1 MKIVLISLTLL
12 ASSWFGIQRYYGE
25 LGHWLYEKGE
35 ATEAWLYGFE
45 RTQVDIGEMALSL
58 YVHSNP
64 SKPVIVMLHGFSAD
78 KMVWLRFARHL
89 TEQYQILIPDLAGHG
104 DSPYQTEWDYSVP
117 AQSERVQQLLDAMQ
131 LQAVHLIS
139 NSMGGFISAD
149 SAIRYPQRTLSLALV
164 NPTGVGSPEP
174 SRMQQLLAAGRNPFL
189 IKNRQ

>member
-64 SKPVIVMLHGFSAD
+64 SKPVIVKLHGFSAD

-89 TEQYQILIPDLAGHG
+89 TEQYQILIPDLAGQ
-104 DSPYQTEWDYSVP
+104 P
-117 AQSERVQQLLDAMQ
+117 
-131 LQAVHLIS
+131 
-139 NSMGGFISAD
+139 
-149 SAIRYPQRTLSLALV
+149 LSD
-164 NPTGVGSPEP
+164 GVG
-174 SRMQQLLAAGRNPFL
+174 L
-189 IKNRQ
+189 